1 METRVGIFH
10 SIGDA
15 EQVIEDLVTRDIP
28 RESLLLLSTQS
39 PQRSTSE
46 LPLEVTEAPKASEA
60 ALAAS
65 DRAATERQLDKV
77 TQAAPAPADA
87 GKSSG
92 GAIGA
97 TVGAT
102 AGFTAGATVAS
113 LMVPGLG
120 LIFAI
125 GLGAAAL
132 LGVGGA
138 AAGAGV
144 GNTIEKNV
152 DMGFPAEEVNFY
164 RQLLQQGKSLVI
176 AKVRSGAD
184 ITTVQQVYRQRG
196 SEDVDAARERLGKAA

>member
-1 METRVGIFH
+1 METRLGIFH
-10 SIGDA
+10 SVADA
-15 EQVIEDLVTRDIP
+15 EQVIAELVSRDIP
-28 RESLLLLSTQS
+28 RDSLILLSTLS
-39 PQRSTSE
+39 PQRSGAGSFATAE
-46 LPLEVTEAPKASEA
+46 EPKVSQSAT
-60 ALAAS
+60 AAS
-65 DRAATERQLDKV
+65 GRAATERELDKV
-77 TQAAPAPADA
+77 AQPAKAAGSA
-87 GKSSG
+87 GKNSG
-92 GAIGA
+92 EAIGA

-144 GNTIEKNV
+144 GNTLEKNV
-152 DMGFPAEEVNFY
+152 DMGFPPEEVDFY
-164 RQLLQQGKSLVI
+164 RQLLRQGKSLVI

-184 ITTVQQVYRQRG
+184 TTTVQEAFRQRG